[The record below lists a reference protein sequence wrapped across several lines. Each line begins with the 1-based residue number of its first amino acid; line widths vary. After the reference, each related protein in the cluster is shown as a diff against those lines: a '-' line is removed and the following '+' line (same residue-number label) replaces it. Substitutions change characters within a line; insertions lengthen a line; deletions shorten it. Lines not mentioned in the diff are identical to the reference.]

1 MAAIKKI
8 KREICSDA
16 DKPDEDCNKE
26 FALDRWLVK
35 NSVEV
40 KLGNKMHC

>member
-8 KREICSDA
+8 KREIGSDA
-16 DKPDEDCNKE
+16 DKPDEDCNSE
-26 FALDRWLVK
+26 FAYDRWMAD

-40 KLGNKMHC
+40 KLGNMQC